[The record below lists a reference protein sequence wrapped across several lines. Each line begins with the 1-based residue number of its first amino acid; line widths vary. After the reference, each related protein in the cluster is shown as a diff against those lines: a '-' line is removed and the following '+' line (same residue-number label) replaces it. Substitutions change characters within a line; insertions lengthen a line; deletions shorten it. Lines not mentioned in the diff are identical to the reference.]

1 MEEQK
6 DIENSV
12 EKETNIQQEELL
24 PNKEINESVESVE
37 TKEIKEIKETDKTSL
52 TTTENIEN
60 IENNT
65 EEIEEKNDTSDVF
78 ITESDTFDIRIS
90 YYKTEGDFCVEGVDD
105 EFDPKNTAVKHVDIT
120 FKYPSQGDYETILA
134 QNAYKTPDKMTL
146 IDVLQME
153 LTRLVVLIRKWSL
166 KAEFSRMVELD
177 TKIVKAI
184 SNKVR
189 EKIGIRGIM

>member
-1 MEEQK
+1 MEEQNNAEK
-6 DIENSV
+6 VESSV
-12 EKETNIQQEELL
+12 QTEVTIQDVELL
-24 PNKEINESVESVE
+24 PIKGIEEKQETIESIKVEE
-37 TKEIKEIKETDKTSL
+37 TKETTL
-52 TTTENIEN
+52 TTTENTELKDI
-60 IENNT
+60 T
-65 EEIEEKNDTSDVF
+65 EETEEKDDTSDVF

-90 YYKTEGDFCVEGVDD
+90 YCKTEGDFCVEGVDD

>member
-1 MEEQK
+1 MEEQNNAEK
-6 DIENSV
+6 VESSV
-12 EKETNIQQEELL
+12 QTEVTIQDVELL
-24 PNKEINESVESVE
+24 PIKGIEEKQETIESIKVEE
-37 TKEIKEIKETDKTSL
+37 TKETTL
-52 TTTENIEN
+52 TTTENTELKDI
-60 IENNT
+60 T
-65 EEIEEKNDTSDVF
+65 EETEEKDDTSDVF